1 MGLTLCPLRRKTL
14 QLSRQLKDQAVEAQ
28 ACYSL
33 GNTYT
38 LLQDYERAAEY
49 HLRHLLIAQELA
61 DRCAA
66 GTWGHGGPGLAP
78 GAPDGPCGLSKAPP
92 CR

>member
-1 MGLTLCPLRRKTL
+1 M
-14 QLSRQLKDQAVEAQ
+14 EAQ

-61 DRCAA
+61 DRCASGPWALPTSPA
-66 GTWGHGGPGLAP
+66 GPRRTTAACRRA
-78 GAPDGPCGLSKAPP
+78 GAGLSPL
-92 CR
+92 CL